1 MNLKNMKIDIDNE
14 SLHIFIDNGEDI
26 DPLSICYWHLDEV
39 EEDASVC
46 IPMLR
51 AVELFYTDKQKL
63 VDLLNLGK

>member
-1 MNLKNMKIDIDNE
+1 MKIDIDNE

-26 DPLSICYWHLDEV
+26 DPLSICF
-39 EEDASVC
+39 
-46 IPMLR
+46 PMLR